1 MAHEELDT
9 RELGGAD
16 PLDRWLPAP
25 AKPWSRFH
33 VRAALGLQPALAPA
47 LLFIPLGLLVGPRVV
62 GVLTPSVVAHLDPV
76 LSAAFAVLGVFI
88 GLAWGQR
95 QPPRRVLAAAAIESG
110 LTVVV
115 VASSAWYLLRAWD
128 APLATPPLLVPLML
142 GIVASVSSAPASPR
156 GAAPSL
162 AASIADFDDVLPIV
176 LGALVLAYAHP
187 LDFQSALMLGG
198 WTVVFSLLI
207 ALAADFL
214 FRSADDAER
223 GAFLVGALALLG
235 GGAAYVGGSALLAG
249 FVAGLVWSRRP
260 AAVAVLNRYLG
271 KLQHP
276 LIVVLLLIAGASL
289 APTMLVAWL
298 AVPVIVFRLTGKLLG
313 ASAAARVVGTAPAAS
328 LGAALIAPG
337 ILGVAFGL
345 QAAQVA
351 PADGVAVASAAALA
365 TLVNELL
372 GLVTMREEHAA

>member
-1 MAHEELDT
+1 M
-9 RELGGAD
+9 
-16 PLDRWLPAP
+16 
-25 AKPWSRFH
+25 
-33 VRAALGLQPALAPA
+33 
-47 LLFIPLGLLVGPRVV
+47 
-62 GVLTPSVVAHLDPV
+62 
-76 LSAAFAVLGVFI
+76 
-88 GLAWGQR
+88 
-95 QPPRRVLAAAAIESG
+95 
-110 LTVVV
+110 
-115 VASSAWYLLRAWD
+115 
-128 APLATPPLLVPLML
+128 
-142 GIVASVSSAPASPR
+142 
-156 GAAPSL
+156 
-162 AASIADFDDVLPIV
+162 
-176 LGALVLAYAHP
+176 
-187 LDFQSALMLGG
+187 
-198 WTVVFSLLI
+198 
-207 ALAADFL
+207 
-214 FRSADDAER
+214 
-223 GAFLVGALALLG
+223 GALALLG

-249 FVAGLVWSRRP
+249 FIAGLVWSRRP